1 MDIRLSKTLIFLKS
15 RLFRLSVVVLIGCV
29 GNGQTCKK
37 KKKAKNTCVCL
48 PQKTENENALFQT
61 ISPLKL

>member
-37 KKKAKNTCVCL
+37 KRKQRILAFV
-48 PQKTENENALFQT
+48 F
-61 ISPLKL
+61 LKRLKMKMHFSKLYLH